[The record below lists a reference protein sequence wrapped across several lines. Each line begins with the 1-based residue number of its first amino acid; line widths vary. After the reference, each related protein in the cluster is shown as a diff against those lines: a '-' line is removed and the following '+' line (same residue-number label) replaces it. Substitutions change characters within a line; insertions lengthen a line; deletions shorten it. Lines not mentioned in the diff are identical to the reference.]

1 MTPVDWVFL
10 AMVVLMAARCFM
22 RGFVEEILSVAA
34 FGGGLVAALLLYRT
48 GGELVRTRL
57 RVEAFPEILA
67 FLAIFLVVFLIVKLI
82 ERMLSEGI
90 EATSLEGTDRFLGL
104 FLGAVEGMI
113 LVSLILVA
121 MALLRPIVDFDGILA
136 KSFFAKTL
144 LPIVGPEVARAT
156 QGLNIRAPQM
166 HLDLQPAAAAKP

>member
-1 MTPVDWVFL
+1 MTPLDWVFL
-10 AMVVLMAARCFM
+10 AMVVLLAARCFM

-34 FGGGLVAALLLYRT
+34 FGGGLVAALLLYRA

-57 RVEAFPEILA
+57 KVEAFPEILA
-67 FLAIFLVVFLIVKLI
+67 FLAIFLLVFLVVKLI

-90 EATSLEGTDRFLGL
+90 EATSLEGTDRVLGL
-104 FLGAVEGMI
+104 FLGAVEGLI

-121 MALLRPIVDFDGILA
+121 MVLLRPVVDFSHILA

-144 LPIVGPEVARAT
+144 LPIVGPEVAKAT
-156 QGLNIRAPQM
+156 QGLNVQAPQI
-166 HLDLQPAAAAKP
+166 HLNLRPPAAVKP